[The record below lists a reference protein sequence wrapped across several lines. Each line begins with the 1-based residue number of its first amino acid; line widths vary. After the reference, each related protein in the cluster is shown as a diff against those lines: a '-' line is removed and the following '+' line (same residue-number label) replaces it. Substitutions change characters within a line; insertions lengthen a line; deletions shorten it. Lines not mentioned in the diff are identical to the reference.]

1 MVRIRLQRL
10 GRTNRPFYRISAMD
24 KRARRDGRFIE
35 QIGWYD
41 PLAKDV
47 SKQVGLNEER
57 AKYWVSVGAQPSG
70 TVRDILAKRNLVD
83 RAAWESDRKD
93 ERSKMETRVAARKAA
108 AAEGEKKPEAAAKPA
123 EKPAEAKAE

>member
-123 EKPAEAKAE
+123 EAKAE